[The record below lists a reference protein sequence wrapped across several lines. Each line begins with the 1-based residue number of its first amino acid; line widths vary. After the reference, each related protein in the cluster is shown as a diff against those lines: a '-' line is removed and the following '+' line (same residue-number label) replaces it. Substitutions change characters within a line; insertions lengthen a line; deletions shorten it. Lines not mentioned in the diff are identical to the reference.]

1 MNKIQRLV
9 CAVSAAAVA
18 VNAHYGQQT
27 QMMSLHQTSNDDGLK
42 EFALDLPLD
51 QPF

>member
-27 QMMSLHQTSNDDGLK
+27 MSLHQTSNDDGLK